1 MLLGVTPEARSSGG
15 SVWPSWGGE
24 GGGGRVV
31 LEQML
36 KLEAPGHQ
44 AGRGSL
50 TINTGTRRL
59 RSWVRP
65 LGSHHTS
72 AWQVWQN
79 DHQELLNAAAQR
91 GCGNVLSP
99 WIGVN

>member
-1 MLLGVTPEARSSGG
+1 MLPGVTPEARSSGW
-15 SVWPSWGGE
+15 SVWHSFGGCR
-24 GGGGRVV
+24 GV

-44 AGRGSL
+44 AGRGSGA
-50 TINTGTRRL
+50 INTGTQRL

-72 AWQVWQN
+72 AWEVRQN
-79 DHQELLNAAAQR
+79 DHQGLLNAAQR
-91 GCGNVLSP
+91 GCGDVLSP
-99 WIGVN
+99 